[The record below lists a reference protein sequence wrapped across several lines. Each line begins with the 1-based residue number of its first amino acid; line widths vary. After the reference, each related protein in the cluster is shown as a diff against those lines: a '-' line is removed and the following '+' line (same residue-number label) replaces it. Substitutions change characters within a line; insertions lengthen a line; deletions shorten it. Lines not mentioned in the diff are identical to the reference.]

1 MKLSRILAATALAGV
16 IATPAF
22 AGATLK
28 SVMNT
33 GSKGKLKV
41 TAGGQ
46 INQAF
51 IVVGDGESVEPGFV
65 MNDASST
72 RFFFKFDGKFGN
84 GFKAGGKLEA
94 EFEYNASDKWE
105 NDDKLVGSN
114 SNGDFF
120 NLRYA
125 DIYIKYNDT
134 VKLSIGQGDTA
145 TNKTLESDLSGTK
158 NVAYANVDAFL
169 EEKEVVI
176 KGIGPVAEIE
186 DFLFAEDGQS
196 RQMRARLDVYLGES
210 GFKLSASTG
219 QTSSNDGRDDPLF
232 YDIAVSYKGK
242 FGDTKVKAAAGHVFN
257 FENDEDVSVTDIS
270 ASVLFGNGFN
280 VTGAWERVH
289 YDMAGVEDS
298 DLFFVKLGYQTDA
311 ICDWGTSALAVSY
324 ARGDGREGAD
334 DREGNDIAI
343 AFAQDIDAVGAEWY
357 LGYHH
362 YWFDFPGVD
371 IESINAGI
379 TGVKI
384 KF

>member
-22 AGATLK
+22 AGSTLK
-28 SVMNT
+28 SVMHT

-51 IVVGDGESVEPGFV
+51 IVVADGESVEPGFV

-72 RFFFKFDGKFGN
+72 RFFFKFKGKFGN

-105 NDDKLVGSN
+105 TVDKVVGSN

-158 NVAYANVDAFL
+158 NIAYANVDAFL
-169 EEKEVVI
+169 EEQIVI
-176 KGIGPVAEIE
+176 NRSGGNREIE
-186 DFLFAEDGQS
+186 DFMFAEDGQS
-196 RQMRARLDVYLGES
+196 RQLRVRGDVYLGES
-210 GFKLSASTG
+210 GLKLSASVG
-219 QTSSNDGRDDPLF
+219 QTSGADGRDDPLF
-232 YDIAVSYKGK
+232 YDIAATYKGK
-242 FGDTKVKAAAGHVFN
+242 FGDTKVKAAVGHVFN
-257 FENDEDVSVTDIS
+257 FENDDDVNVTDVS

-280 VTGAWERVH
+280 LTAAWERVH
-289 YDMAGVEDS
+289 YDGSEDS
-298 DLFFVKLGYQTDA
+298 DLLFAKVGFQTDA
-311 ICDWGTSALAVSY
+311 ICDWGTSAFAVSY
-324 ARGDGREGAD
+324 ARGSDMEGVD
-334 DREGNDIAI
+334 DRRGNDIAF
-343 AFAQDIDAVGAEWY
+343 AYAQDIDAVKAEVY
-357 LGYHH
+357 FGFHH
-362 YWFDFPGVD
+362 YWFDFPGAD
-371 IESINAGI
+371 YENINAGI